1 MASVFYKPYTKFD
14 RNFRRGCCNLV
25 ERTFYGNILFFVKA
39 SDFQAFSDYLDEMDV
54 FVFFDIFSSV
64 YAFVFVVSQG
74 VYLRI

>member
-1 MASVFYKPYTKFD
+1 MMWHYKPYTKFD

-74 VYLRI
+74 VYWRI